1 MKNHNNFFEK
11 LNFVLDSIT
20 VIYKDTHELISLL
33 FRNKKIIGFLVVLN
47 LIITANLILY
57 IAIFR

>member
-33 FRNKKIIGFLVVLN
+33 FRNMKIIGFLVVLN